1 MARVA
6 APWPLDLSDALALLN
21 VDVLRHLVD
30 RLETPKPRPTRK
42 ADMVRVIGG
51 RLTGDSLRRLWDRLG
66 EIQKSAVS
74 EVLHG
79 PEHKFSPEQ
88 FEAKYGALPADLGS
102 EAPRGTV
109 PLRLFLYPED
119 RYTSRLRIIPGDL
132 AEHLLAFV
140 PPPAEATLAVR
151 DELPE
156 TVEQRRRDY
165 YLAEGEKPTFD
176 RVELVRRDMEHSALR
191 DLPTVMRLV
200 AHGRVAVSATT
211 RQPSAAGML
220 RIAEV
225 LDGGDFYDPGMKKDK
240 PWEQVIGPIR
250 GFAWPMLL
258 QAAKLAEP
266 RGSKLALTK
275 AGHAVLA
282 KPPEE
287 TLRRLWERWLPNT
300 LLDEF
305 SRVDDIKGQQR
316 GKGRRAMT
324 STANRRPAL
333 AEALRRCP
341 VGRWVNFDEFSRFM
355 RASSFTFD
363 VTRDPWRLYLVD
375 ARYGSLGYAGYHDWS
390 IVQGRYLLCLV
401 FEYAATLGL
410 VDVAYVDPV
419 GARSDFW
426 SMWGAE
432 EMVYLSRYD
441 GLQYFRLTPLG
452 AWCLGLAETWESSLP
467 AARTSLTVFPDRRL
481 HVSASP
487 SSDERLMLETW
498 ASLESDGAWRL
509 DRDRTLAAVEGGHA
523 VDDLREFLAARDEQ
537 PLPETVEGF
546 LRDIEHRA
554 RALKSRGTA
563 MLFECA
569 DEEVAGRLAADDRT
583 AKLCLRAGERT
594 LVVRTK
600 FEDAFRKAVRA
611 LSYGISQT

>member
-6 APWPLDLSDALALLN
+6 APWPLDLSDALALHN
-21 VDVLRHLVD
+21 VDVLRHLLD

-42 ADMVRVIGG
+42 ADMIRAIGG

-79 PEHKFSPEQ
+79 PEHEFSPEQ

-119 RYTSRLRIIPGDL
+119 RYTSGLRIIPVDL
-132 AEHLLAFV
+132 AERLLAFV

-156 TVEQRRRDY
+156 AVEQRRRDH

-211 RQPSAAGML
+211 RRPSAAGML

-225 LDGGDFYDPGMKKDK
+225 LDGGDFYDPGMKKEK

-250 GFAWPMLL
+250 AFAWPMLL

-266 RGSKLALTK
+266 QGSKLALTK

-287 TLRRLWERWLPNT
+287 TLRRLWERWLRNT

-305 SRVDDIKGQQR
+305 SRVDDIKGQQS

-324 STANRRPAL
+324 AAANRRPAVV
-333 AEALRRCP
+333 EALRHCP
-341 VGRWVNFDEFSRFM
+341 VGRWVHFDEFSRFM
-355 RASSFTFD
+355 QASSLTFD

-375 ARYGSLGYAGYHDWS
+375 TRYGSLGVRRLPRLVHRPGPVSPLPGVRVRRHARPRRRGLRRP
-390 IVQGRYLLCLV
+390 GRR
-401 FEYAATLGL
+401 ALGLL
-410 VDVAYVDPV
+410 VDVGRRGDGVSQPLRRSPV
-419 GARSDFW
+419 
-426 SMWGAE
+426 
-432 EMVYLSRYD
+432 
-441 GLQYFRLTPLG
+441 
-452 AWCLGLAETWESSLP
+452 LP
-467 AARTSLTVFPDRRL
+467 ADPARRL
-481 HVSASP
+481 VPGSRGDLGVEPPGGPH
-487 SSDERLMLETW
+487 
-498 ASLESDGAWRL
+498 
-509 DRDRTLAAVEGGHA
+509 LAHRVPRPA
-523 VDDLREFLAARDEQ
+523 AARERF
-537 PLPETVEGF
+537 P
-546 LRDIEHRA
+546 
-554 RALKSRGTA
+554 
-563 MLFECA
+563 
-569 DEEVAGRLAADDRT
+569 VAG
-583 AKLCLRAGERT
+583 
-594 LVVRTK
+594 
-600 FEDAFRKAVRA
+600 
-611 LSYGISQT
+611 